1 MRISTLV
8 PKIRFGLVVRVGRV
22 DTTRIKQRI
31 MERGSSMTMA
41 TTSLAAY
48 QTVKVSHNE
57 EIVLDVIRRHEPV
70 TNQSIAKILGWSE
83 SRVTGRTNGLC
94 YKNLIRVLDLDGKT
108 ESGKRAKRWVVIN
121 PGDKQLKMFY

>member
-22 DTTRIKQRI
+22 DTMRIKQRVV
-31 MERGSSMTMA
+31 ERGSFMIA

-57 EIVLDVIRRHEPV
+57 EIVLDVIRANQPV

-121 PGDKQLKMFY
+121 PGDQQLKMFY

>member
-1 MRISTLV
+1 
-8 PKIRFGLVVRVGRV
+8 
-22 DTTRIKQRI
+22 
-31 MERGSSMTMA
+31 MTIA
-41 TTSLAAY
+41 ATSLAAY
-48 QTVKVSHNE
+48 QTVKVNHNE

-83 SRVTGRTNGLC
+83 SRVTGRTNALC
-94 YKNLIRVLDLDGKT
+94 TKNLIRVLDTNGVT